1 MSLTKQGVNVM
12 NRTFLLP
19 LLVACVAI
27 GHASSAMA
35 EEGCQVVSSVKNIDY
50 GRLRR
55 EAMRE
60 VSTDIAGK
68 YYQGYASVEREI
80 QVSVICPDKRRI
92 RLWMDGPARGNKAYR
107 FSDNGAM
114 KITAKEARVDS
125 GVVQLAV
132 VPRSSEQ
139 LTTGA
144 AEVTLLPGMS
154 LAAINGQE
162 AVGQQLVVTLSIVT
176 YINNDAF
183 KTRNTTDLEAQL
195 TVNYDTLQ
203 GS

>member
-68 YYQGYASVEREI
+68 HY
-80 QVSVICPDKRRI
+80 
-92 RLWMDGPARGNKAYR
+92 
-107 FSDNGAM
+107 
-114 KITAKEARVDS
+114 
-125 GVVQLAV
+125 
-132 VPRSSEQ
+132 
-139 LTTGA
+139 
-144 AEVTLLPGMS
+144 
-154 LAAINGQE
+154 
-162 AVGQQLVVTLSIVT
+162 
-176 YINNDAF
+176 
-183 KTRNTTDLEAQL
+183 
-195 TVNYDTLQ
+195 
-203 GS
+203 